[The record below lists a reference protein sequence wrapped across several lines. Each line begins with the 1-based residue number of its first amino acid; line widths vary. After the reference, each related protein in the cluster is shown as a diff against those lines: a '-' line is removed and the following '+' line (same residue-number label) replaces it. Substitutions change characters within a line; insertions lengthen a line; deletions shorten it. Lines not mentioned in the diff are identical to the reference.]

1 MNNRTSLNRTR
12 RSGRA
17 PAEIS
22 QNNFA
27 GLGKRIARIEAGED
41 DWNLAGDSGSIPCH
55 RFSWCRTRVLGF
67 QQKIVSK
74 FLSHTTLGKIL
85 FGIRNRDD
93 CPPPCDFQSRLP
105 WLAFRIVQS
114 CMGLRFQEQ
123 SRGSSYWLRPCKSKH
138 YLTL

>member
-1 MNNRTSLNRTR
+1 MNNRTSLHRTR

-27 GLGKRIARIEAGED
+27 GLGKRIARVEAGED

-55 RFSWCRTRVLGF
+55 RFAWCRTRVLGF

-74 FLSHTTLGKIL
+74 FLSAATLGKIL
-85 FGIRNRDD
+85 FGIRNRRH
-93 CPPPCDFQSRLP
+93 S
-105 WLAFRIVQS
+105 S
-114 CMGLRFQEQ
+114 TLRFSELGTAADRK
-123 SRGSSYWLRPCKSKH
+123 STRLNSSHIPLS
-138 YLTL
+138 